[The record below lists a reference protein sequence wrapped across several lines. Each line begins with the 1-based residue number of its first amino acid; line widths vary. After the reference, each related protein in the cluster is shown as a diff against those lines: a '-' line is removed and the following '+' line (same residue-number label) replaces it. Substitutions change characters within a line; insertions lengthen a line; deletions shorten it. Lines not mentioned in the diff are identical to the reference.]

1 MLCGKLV
8 AGAYIV
14 SEPAKTRT
22 RGAPLKANKLEAR
35 IAFRASQEL
44 VDWLKRRRSCQ
55 RNRCRDNGPPASC
68 GAKAG

>member
-1 MLCGKLV
+1 
-8 AGAYIV
+8 V

-44 VDWLKRRRSCQ
+44 VDWLKEEGRAREIDAGTMARLLLVELKQ
-55 RNRCRDNGPPASC
+55 
-68 GAKAG
+68 AKQQKE